1 MHIVLGAYLLSGAP
15 GYRQAGVHRYA
26 QHLLREVSKFAA
38 HHAGAHFIALIS
50 PTAALQ
56 EFSILNSSRDPGSLA
71 ASPAA
76 GSGQF
81 SIRPASRSTEHPL
94 SRILVEQTEAPRVL
108 RELKADLYHGLG
120 FVAPLGAPCP
130 TIVTV
135 FDLSF
140 ITQPRAHRPL
150 NRVYLSLFTR
160 WSCRRAARVIA
171 ISEWTKRDVVQHFGV
186 APEKIVAIPLG
197 VDHDHFK
204 PQPPDAIAAFKAQHG
219 IGDHAI
225 FYLGSLEPR
234 KNLPRLIEAFSVL
247 DSQSSINNLQL
258 FVGGSP
264 AWKYDEVFARIR
276 QLGLAERVRL
286 IGRVSE
292 EDLPKW
298 YSACAVMAYP
308 SLYEGFGL
316 PPLEAM
322 ACGAPAVAS
331 NVTSLPEVVGDA
343 GITVDPTD
351 VRALAAA
358 LHRVLSDDAL
368 RAELRAKSLARAAQ
382 FTWQR
387 TAERTVAC
395 YLSVVRH
402 SPRIEA

>member
-26 QHLLREVSKFAA
+26 QHLLRGIASVAARHPEVRFT
-38 HHAGAHFIALIS
+38 ALIS
-50 PTAALQ
+50 PTVAPQGLSTTDARLT
-56 EFSILNSSRDPGSLA
+56 FL
-71 ASPAA
+71 
-76 GSGQF
+76 
-81 SIRPASRSTEHPL
+81 PASRSTERPL
-94 SRILVEQTEAPRVL
+94 SRILVEQTETPRVL
-108 RELKADLYHGLG
+108 RERRADLYHGLG
-120 FVAPLGAPCP
+120 FVAPLRAPCP
-130 TIVTV
+130 AVVTV

-140 ITQPRAHRPL
+140 ITQPQAHKRA
-150 NRVYLSLFTR
+150 NRLYLSLFTR

-171 ISEWTKRDVVQHFGV
+171 ISEWTKRDVAQHFGV
-186 APEKIVAIPLG
+186 APEKVIAIPLG
-197 VDHDHFK
+197 VDHDLFK
-204 PQPPDAIAAFKAQHG
+204 PQPPEAVAAFKAQHG

-247 DSQSSINNLQL
+247 NAQSSFSHLQL
-258 FVGGSP
+258 FVGGSL

-276 QLGLAERVRL
+276 QFGLQDRVRL

-292 EDLPKW
+292 ADLPRW

-322 ACGAPAVAS
+322 ACGAPVVTS
-331 NVTSLPEVVGDA
+331 NVTSLPEVVGEA

-351 VRALAAA
+351 VRALAEA

-368 RAELRAKSLARAAQ
+368 RAALRAKSLARAAQ
-382 FTWQR
+382 FTWQQ

-395 YLSVVRH
+395 YLDAVK
-402 SPRIEA
+402 